1 MQAEQNKDP
10 TERQMTKIAREAAKF
25 TVQMMKADGIGTA
38 EFDFIHL
45 VRHNPGHLAWELV
58 QLHNPGMTQ
67 ADVRAALKIDK
78 GAAARRAASL
88 EAKGYLVRKPN
99 PDDGRS
105 QLLYATPK
113 AEKLKNSKAAIETVF
128 YAWLVE
134 ELPEAE
140 RDAFCKTLETL
151 YWRSKNQR
159 RAGFPDV
166 TARVQQMNGEE
177 LQDEEHGKRPGAPA
191 GPGAE
196 LLRKPEAGA
205 GGGNGIGPD
214 L

>member
-1 MQAEQNKDP
+1 M
-10 TERQMTKIAREAAKF
+10 
-25 TVQMMKADGIGTA
+25 
-38 EFDFIHL
+38 
-45 VRHNPGHLAWELV
+45 
-58 QLHNPGMTQ
+58 
-67 ADVRAALKIDK
+67 RAALKIDK
-78 GAAARRAASL
+78 GAAARRAARL

-113 AEKLKNSKAAIETVF
+113 AEELKNSKAAIETVF

-140 RDAFCKTLETL
+140 REAFCKTLETL

-166 TARVQQMNGEE
+166 TARVQQMNEEE
-177 LQDEEHGKRPGAPA
+177 LQDEEHGKRPGTPA

>member
-1 MQAEQNKDP
+1 M
-10 TERQMTKIAREAAKF
+10 
-25 TVQMMKADGIGTA
+25 
-38 EFDFIHL
+38 
-45 VRHNPGHLAWELV
+45 
-58 QLHNPGMTQ
+58 
-67 ADVRAALKIDK
+67 
-78 GAAARRAASL
+78 
-88 EAKGYLVRKPN
+88 
-99 PDDGRS
+99 
-105 QLLYATPK
+105 
-113 AEKLKNSKAAIETVF
+113 F

-140 RDAFCKTLETL
+140 REAFCKTLETL

-177 LQDEEHGKRPGAPA
+177 MQDEEHGKRPGAPA

>member
-1 MQAEQNKDP
+1 
-10 TERQMTKIAREAAKF
+10 MTKIAREAAKF

-45 VRHNPGHLAWELV
+45 VR
-58 QLHNPGMTQ
+58 HNPGMTQ

-113 AEKLKNSKAAIETVF
+113 AEELKNSKAAIETVF

-140 RDAFCKTLETL
+140 REAFCKTLETL

-177 LQDEEHGKRPGAPA
+177 IQDEEHGKRPGAPA